1 MSRQHNDVRDVSTRR
16 AGRLAAA
23 LRLPA
28 ALMMAAGLCL
38 GLAGSASA
46 AAPARAP
53 EGYPEVVTV
62 PDGVLPVYLVGEEWQ
77 VEASGARRLI
87 ARTYELNQEV
97 SRSVDVRAHYERLFQ
112 RLAWCG
118 GFRQVRKGMAGWFD
132 KDGISVDLAITPRT
146 PERDHVKIVVR
157 VAAG

>member
-1 MSRQHNDVRDVSTRR
+1 MSRLQMDVREASGRR
-16 AGRLAAA
+16 AGRLA
-23 LRLPA
+23 A

-38 GLAGSASA
+38 VLAQVASA

-53 EGYPEVVTV
+53 DGYPEMVTV

-77 VEASGARRLI
+77 VEESGARRLI

-97 SRSVDVRAHYERLFQ
+97 ARTVDVRAHYERLFQ

-118 GFRQVRKGMAGWFD
+118 GFRQVQKGMAGWFD
-132 KDGISVDLAITPRT
+132 NGGISVDLAITPRT
-146 PERDHVKIVVR
+146 PERDHVKILVR
-157 VAAG
+157 VGAS